1 MKSGSCARN
10 RKRRANERGGTPSAD
25 GYYRSLSPP
34 SSLFHSLFLLRT
46 QLDARYFRR
55 PSSFGQ
61 FHCTVGFPPLS
72 PFLPLCLSLPLPCRV
87 SCHAKHASSE
97 NAPRRD
103 TPHHYLPGEI
113 PRALFNEAKIAREQ
127 AAPSK
132 FRYVFSRI
140 IITRARARA
149 STVSLCPM
157 HQDISRL
164 IIWRIQSLTNLR
176 HSPLHGAFGRSVLIR
191 CT

>member
-34 SSLFHSLFLLRT
+34 SSLSHSLFLLHT

-140 IITRARARA
+140 IITRARAREHGFIVPDA
-149 STVSLCPM
+149 PRYIAFNYLADPIS
-157 HQDISRL
+157 HQSSSFSVARCLREERL
-164 IIWRIQSLTNLR
+164 N
-176 HSPLHGAFGRSVLIR
+176 
-191 CT
+191 

>member
-1 MKSGSCARN
+1 MKSGSVRAQSEKKSERARRN
-10 RKRRANERGGTPSAD
+10 AVCRRI
-25 GYYRSLSPP
+25 LSFPF
-34 SSLFHSLFLLRT
+34 SSLLSLFYSLFLLHT

-61 FHCTVGFPPLS
+61 FHCTQSAFPP
-72 PFLPLCLSLPLPCRV
+72 SLPL
-87 SCHAKHASSE
+87 SSSLSFSSSPLPSFL
-97 NAPRRD
+97 PRETRFVRKRPVQRYA
-103 TPHHYLPGEI
+103 TSLPPRGD

-149 STVSLCPM
+149 RFHC
-157 HQDISRL
+157 
-164 IIWRIQSLTNLR
+164 
-176 HSPLHGAFGRSVLIR
+176 AR
-191 CT
+191 CTKLYRV